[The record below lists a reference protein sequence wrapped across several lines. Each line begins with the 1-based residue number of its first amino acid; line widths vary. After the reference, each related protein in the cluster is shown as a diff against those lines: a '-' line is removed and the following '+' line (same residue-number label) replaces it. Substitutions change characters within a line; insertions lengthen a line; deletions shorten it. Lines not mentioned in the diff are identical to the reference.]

1 VEQSAGGWRGKT
13 QVAKSRG
20 PAKHEI
26 SLQRLNIMASGGC
39 DADRTWTTEKDSIFA
54 ADSAYFASMNE
65 TDLNRMLQR
74 AATTVP
80 AMPPATLE
88 HEIMARVRLDDGRTR
103 RWRSFVLW
111 VLALTTLSGIL
122 TAGVIGWSKAL
133 QDHTHSK
140 PPRMKLFQ
148 EGLPK

>member
-1 VEQSAGGWRGKT
+1 M
-13 QVAKSRG
+13 
-20 PAKHEI
+20 
-26 SLQRLNIMASGGC
+26 QREPERLKKIPYFS
-39 DADRTWTTEKDSIFA
+39 
-54 ADSAYFASMNE
+54 ADSAYFANMNE

-74 AATTVP
+74 AASTVP
-80 AMPPATLE
+80 AMPAATLE
-88 HEIMARVRLDDGRTR
+88 HEIMARVRLDDGRAR

-111 VLALTTLSGIL
+111 VLALATLTGIL

>member
-1 VEQSAGGWRGKT
+1 M
-13 QVAKSRG
+13 AKSRG

-26 SLQRLNIMASGGC
+26 TLLGLNIMACGGC

>member
-1 VEQSAGGWRGKT
+1 
-13 QVAKSRG
+13 
-20 PAKHEI
+20 
-26 SLQRLNIMASGGC
+26 MACGGC
-39 DADRTWTTEKDSIFA
+39 FAVRTWTTEKDSIFA
-54 ADSAYFASMNE
+54 ADCAYSARMND

-80 AMPPATLE
+80 AVPPATLE
-88 HEIMARVRLDDGRTR
+88 HEIMARVRVDDGRAR

-111 VLALTTLSGIL
+111 VLALAALSGIVS
-122 TAGVIGWSKAL
+122 AGAIGWSKAL